1 MFAIPMGDIRDASD
15 SFSVCFN
22 MVKVKYVDFDKT
34 FDDTEFISPTDKVNV
49 LINLE
54 MVLKLLST
62 IKDLERKI
70 IDTKDF
76 VPIVVSNIINL
87 AAHYRRFF
95 RGNGLNTN
103 VYLYYTDFNSTEFN
117 ECKYFEDFRMFY
129 INKHQ
134 RNPKYIMLGEILTKE
149 VIPQVKTMLDFIPGV
164 YFVAA
169 ENLDAAAV
177 PTIIHNIDATRK
189 NVILTSDIID
199 TQYSD
204 GYSYCTYLL
213 KRTPDGLKVF
223 YTKRGY
229 LEYIIK
235 NTSDLSY
242 SQELEFYKN
251 QAFYALLLSCLGE
264 KYRSLDGVP
273 GLRSSSLIKLLDR
286 GIRDKV
292 ITSTTTELSVLLDV
306 FPELSRDMIECNFKC
321 ISIDEI
327 ARRITKTQKDKVSM
341 QLVDRSDNN
350 SLMKLNSTI
359 FFNHPI
365 LLEALTQ

>member
-1 MFAIPMGDIRDASD
+1 MSDIRDASD

-22 MVKVKYVDFDKT
+22 MMKIKYVDFDHT
-34 FDDTEFISPTDKVNV
+34 FDDTEFIAPKDKVNV
-49 LINLE
+49 LINME
-54 MVLKLLST
+54 MILKILST
-62 IKDLERKI
+62 IRDLERKI

-76 VPIVVSNIINL
+76 SIIIASNIINL

-95 RGNGLNTN
+95 RGNGLDTN

-134 RNPKYIMLGEILTKE
+134 RNPKYIMLGEILTKDI
-149 VIPQVKTMLDFIPGV
+149 IPQVRTILEFIPGI
-164 YFVAA
+164 YFIAA

-177 PTIIHNIDATRK
+177 PGIICDMNPKRK
-189 NVILTSDIID
+189 NVILTSDIVD
-199 TQYSD
+199 TQYTD
-204 GYSYCTYLL
+204 GLSYSTYLI
-213 KRTPDGLKVF
+213 KRNTDGLRLF
-223 YTKRGY
+223 YTKKGY

-242 SQELEFYKN
+242 SQELEFYRN
-251 QAFYALLLSCLGE
+251 PSFYALLLACIGE

-286 GIRDKV
+286 GIRDKL
-292 ITSTTTELSVLLDV
+292 ITSTTTELPLLLEV

-327 ARRITKTQKDKVSM
+327 ARRVTDTQRSRITSQI
-341 QLVDRSDNN
+341 VDRSDNN
-350 SLMKLNSTI
+350 SLLRLNSTM
-359 FFNHPI
+359 FFDHPI

>member
-1 MFAIPMGDIRDASD
+1 MSDIRDASD
-15 SFSVCFN
+15 SFSICFN
-22 MVKVKYVDFDKT
+22 MLKVKYVDFDKT
-34 FDDTEFISPTDKVNV
+34 FDDTGFISPKDKVNV
-49 LINLE
+49 LINME
-54 MVLKLLST
+54 MVLKLISS

-76 VPIVVSNIINL
+76 ATIITSNIINL

-95 RGNGLNTN
+95 RGNGLDTN
-103 VYLYYTDFNSTEFN
+103 VYMYYTDFNSTEFN
-117 ECKYFEDFRMFY
+117 ECKHFEDFRMFY

-149 VIPQVKTMLDFIPGV
+149 VIPQVRTILDFIPGI
-164 YFVAA
+164 YFLTA

-177 PTIIHNIDATRK
+177 PGIIRDMDPKRK
-189 NVILTSDIID
+189 NVILTSDILD
-199 TQYSD
+199 TQYTD
-204 GYSYCTYLL
+204 NIQFCTYLL
-213 KRTPDGLKVF
+213 KRTSEGLRTF

-242 SQELEFYKN
+242 SQELEFYSN
-251 QAFYALLLSCLGE
+251 QSFYALLLSCLGE

-292 ITSTTTELSVLLDV
+292 ITSTSTELSVILEV
-306 FPELSRDMIECNFKC
+306 FPEISRDMVECNFKC
-321 ISIDEI
+321 IAIDEI
-327 ARRITKTQKDKVSM
+327 LRRVTETQKNKITM
-341 QLVDRSDNN
+341 QVVDRSDNN
-350 SLMKLNSTI
+350 SLMKLNSTM

-365 LLEALTQ
+365 MLEALTQ

>member
-1 MFAIPMGDIRDASD
+1 MSDIRDLSD

-22 MVKVKYVDFDKT
+22 MIKVKYVDFDRT
-34 FDDTEFISPTDKVNV
+34 FDDTEFISPKDKVNV
-49 LINLE
+49 LINME
-54 MVLKLLST
+54 MILKLLST

-76 VPIVVSNIINL
+76 ALIIISNIINL

-95 RGNGLNTN
+95 RGNGLDTN
-103 VYLYYTDFNSTEFN
+103 VYMYYTDFNSTEFN

-149 VIPQVKTMLDFIPGV
+149 VIPQVRTILDFVPGI
-164 YFVAA
+164 YFITA
-169 ENLDAAAV
+169 ENLDASAV
-177 PTIIHNIDATRK
+177 PGIIHDIDPKRK
-189 NVILTSDIID
+189 NVILTSDILD
-199 TQYSD
+199 TQYTD
-204 GYSYCTYLL
+204 GLGYCTYLL
-213 KRTPDGLKVF
+213 KRTQEGLRTF

-242 SQELEFYKN
+242 SQELEFYSN
-251 QAFYALLLSCLGE
+251 SAFYALLLSCLGE

-292 ITSTTTELSVLLDV
+292 ITSASTELSVLLEV
-306 FPELSRDMIECNFKC
+306 FPEISRDMVECNFKC
-321 ISIDEI
+321 IAIDEI
-327 ARRITKTQKDKVSM
+327 LRRVTDTQKSKISM

-350 SLMKLNSTI
+350 SLMKLNSTM
-359 FFNHPI
+359 FFNHPL

>member
-1 MFAIPMGDIRDASD
+1 MNDMRDASD

-22 MVKVKYVDFDKT
+22 MTKIKYVDFDKT
-34 FDDTEFISPTDKVNV
+34 FDETGFLTPKDKVNV

-54 MVLKLLST
+54 MILKLLST
-62 IKDLERKI
+62 IRDLERKI

-76 VPIVVSNIINL
+76 ALIIASNIINL

-95 RGNGLNTN
+95 RGNGLDTN

-134 RNPKYIMLGEILTKE
+134 RNPKYIMLGEILTTE
-149 VIPQVKTMLDFIPGV
+149 VIPQVQTVLDFIPGV
-164 YFVAA
+164 YFIRL
-169 ENLDAAAV
+169 ENIDSSAF
-177 PTIIHNIDATRK
+177 PGIIHNIDTNRK
-189 NVILTSDIID
+189 NVILTSDIVD
-199 TQYSD
+199 TQYTD
-204 GYSYCTYLL
+204 DLRYCTYLI
-213 KRTPDGLKVF
+213 KRNTDGLKLF
-223 YTKRGY
+223 YTKKGY
-229 LEYIIK
+229 LEYIVK

-251 QAFYALLLSCLGE
+251 KSFYALLISCLGE
-264 KYRSLDGVP
+264 KYRSLDGIP
-273 GLRSSSLIKLLDR
+273 GLKSSSLIKILDR

-292 ITSTTTELSVLLDV
+292 ITSTTTELSILLDV
-306 FPELSRDMIECNFKC
+306 FPEILRDNIDCNFKC
-321 ISIDEI
+321 LSIEEI
-327 ARRITKTQKDKVSM
+327 LRRVTKTQESKISS
-341 QLVDRSDNN
+341 QLIDRSDNN